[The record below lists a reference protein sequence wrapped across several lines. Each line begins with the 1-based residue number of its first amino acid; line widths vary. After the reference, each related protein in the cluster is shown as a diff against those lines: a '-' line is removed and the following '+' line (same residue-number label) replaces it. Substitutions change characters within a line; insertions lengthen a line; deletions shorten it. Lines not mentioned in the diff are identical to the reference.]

1 MNRSSV
7 LSTCGVLRGDDGA
20 LFADELDDADP
31 DRLCAELDAAAAAAI
46 VACCAATVVV
56 VSCCCWDAADI
67 MVKLFLSPPA
77 NKDPGTAAAVIV
89 SSMKSNLRN
98 QSKNDAE

>member
-7 LSTCGVLRGDDGA
+7 LSTCGVLRGDDGI

-31 DRLCAELDAAAAAAI
+31 DRLCAELDAAAAAA
-46 VACCAATVVV
+46 VMACCAATVVV

-77 NKDPGTAAAVIV
+77 NKDPGTAVIV